1 MSTVDGFLGGGP
13 SMDRMSRGQV
23 LLWATAAVSVL
34 AAHAGGVVW
43 ALRNPPV
50 VAAEAAAPA
59 AVMIDMAPETVA
71 PEASETDIAP
81 DLEDAQEVLKPVE
94 PSPTPPVLDPPS
106 PMETAQEMPPPPI
119 SEVADVAPPA
129 RPEPVKPP
137 EPKPEKPEPKRE
149 VTRAEPRKA
158 AKRAQVQAPPAATA
172 AAKQTSSGSSGAA
185 APAKWQS
192 KLMAHLERRKRYP
205 AGSRGRREQ
214 GVAQVR
220 FSIDDSGKV
229 LSARIAKSSGF
240 AELDEAALALV
251 QRSSPVPPPPAGA
264 PHEITAPIQYRMP

>member
-81 DLEDAQEVLKPVE
+81 DLEDAQEVLKPVD

-137 EPKPEKPEPKRE
+137 EPKPEPKRE